1 MFHLKF
7 VKTFK
12 QVEPQ
17 LLRGLTAGL
26 VISQRPVKYTAA
38 AGATPESYG
47 VATVAFNDYKYI
59 ENGIICGL
67 DSKGQIVNYA
77 GSGKMFLHFDEELN
91 ADYDA
96 KNMFAVECKGAE
108 TYIRLVELQV
118 GDEFMTDNVNG
129 TFVDG
134 TVYGVANGVIDS
146 SVTTGASAKFLYEEG
161 TAFENTLPNGEK
173 GYHFVYLG

>member
-7 VKTFK
+7 IKTFK

-38 AGATPESYG
+38 EGATPESYG
-47 VATVAFNDYKYI
+47 VATVEFNGYKYI
-59 ENGIICGL
+59 ENGIICSL
-67 DSKGQIVNYA
+67 DAEAKIVNYT
-77 GSGKMFLHFDEELN
+77 SGKAFLHFDEELN

-96 KNMFAVECKGAE
+96 KNMFAVECKGE
-108 TYIRLVELQV
+108 DTYIRLVELQH
-118 GDEFMTDNVNG
+118 GDEFVTDNVNG
-129 TFVDG
+129 SFTSG
-134 TVYGVANGVIDS
+134 QKYGVKNGVIDA
-146 SVTTGASAKFLYEEG
+146 SVAGDFLYEEG

>member
-7 VKTFK
+7 IKTFK

-38 AGATPESYG
+38 EGSAEEEYG
-47 VATVAFNDYKYI
+47 VATVEFNGYHYI
-59 ENGIICGL
+59 ENGIICSL
-67 DSKGQIVNYA
+67 DDKAQVVNYV
-77 GSGKMFLHFDEELN
+77 SGKPLLHFDEELN

-108 TYIRLVELQV
+108 TYIRLVELQY
-118 GDEFMTDNVNG
+118 GDEFMTDNVKG
-129 TFVDG
+129 EFVDG
-134 TVYGVANGVIDS
+134 QKYGVKDGIIDA
-146 SVTTGASAKFLYEEG
+146 SVAGDFLYEEG
-161 TAFENTLPNGEK
+161 TAFETTLPNGEK

>member
-7 VKTFK
+7 IKTFK

-26 VISQRPVKYTAA
+26 VIAQRPVKYVAPE
-38 AGATPESYG
+38 GSGEEESYG
-47 VATVAFNDYKYI
+47 VAVVEFNGYKYI
-59 ENGIICGL
+59 ENGIICSL
-67 DSKGQIVNYA
+67 DDKGQIVNYV
-77 GSGKMFLHFDEELN
+77 SGKKALLHYDEELN

-108 TYIRLVELQV
+108 TYIRLVELQY

-129 TFVDG
+129 VFVDG
-134 TVYGVANGVIDS
+134 QKYGVKNGVIDA
-146 SVTTGASAKFLYEEG
+146 SVSGDFLYEEG
-161 TAFENTLPNGEK
+161 GAFETQLPNGEK
-173 GYHFVYLG
+173 GFHFVYLG

>member
-26 VISQRPVKYTAA
+26 VISQRPVAYTPAK
-38 AGATPESYG
+38 GATPESYG

-59 ENGIICGL
+59 ENGIICSL
-67 DSKGQIVNYA
+67 DAKGKIVNYV
-77 GSGKMFLHFDEELN
+77 GSGKAFLHYDEELN
-91 ADYDA
+91 CDYDA
-96 KNMFAVECKGAE
+96 KNMFAVECQKDE
-108 TYIRLVELQV
+108 TFIRLVELQY

-134 TVYGVANGVIDS
+134 QKYGVVNGVID
-146 SVTTGASAKFLYEEG
+146 ASASGDFLYEEG
-161 TAFENTLPNGEK
+161 GAFETQLPNGEK

>member
-26 VISQRPVKYTAA
+26 VISQRPVAYTAA
-38 AGATPESYG
+38 EGDNPESYG
-47 VATVAFNDYKYI
+47 VAVVEFNGYKYI

-67 DSKGQIVNYA
+67 DDKAKIVNYT
-77 GSGKMFLHFDEELN
+77 SGKCFLHFDEELN

-108 TYIRLVELQV
+108 TYLRLVELQY

-134 TVYGVANGVIDS
+134 QKYGVKNGVIDS
-146 SVTTGASAKFLYEEG
+146 SVSGDFLYEEG
-161 TAFENTLPNGEK
+161 TAFETQLPNGEK

>member
-7 VKTFK
+7 LKTFK

-26 VISQRPVKYTAA
+26 VISQRPVAYTPAE
-38 AGATPESYG
+38 GATPESYG
-47 VATVAFNDYKYI
+47 VATVAFNDYKFI
-59 ENGIICGL
+59 ENGIICSL
-67 DSKGQIVNYA
+67 NNKGQIVNYA
-77 GSGKMFLHFDEELN
+77 GSGKAFIHYDEELN

-96 KNMFAVECKGAE
+96 KNMFAVECAGAE

-118 GDEFMTDNVNG
+118 GDEFVTDNVNG
-129 TFVDG
+129 TFTNG
-134 TVYGVANGVIDS
+134 SVYGVANGVIDS
-146 SVTTGASAKFLYEEG
+146 SVTSGGSFLYEEG
-161 TAFENTLPNGEK
+161 GAFENTLPNGEK